1 MINIMLAED
10 HKIVRDGLKFILEKE
25 PDFNIVVEV
34 NNGKE
39 VIEAFNQGAQIDVI
53 LSDMNM
59 PGMGGQEIT
68 QWVHANHPQVR
79 VIILTALD
87 NEEYVI
93 KAFKAGA
100 CGYLLKNITAD
111 ELHFAIKHVAAKN
124 QYICTELTMRFVNRL
139 VSMPDLSGTEMQ
151 AGLEFTSRELEILTL
166 LADGFTNQE
175 IADKLFTSKRTVE
188 GHRQNMIDKTGVRN
202 TAALIRFAVLN
213 GIVH

>member
-25 PDFNIVVEV
+25 PEFNIVAEV

-39 VIEAFNQGAQIDVI
+39 VIEAFNKSIQVDIL

-59 PGMGGQEIT
+59 PVMGGQELT
-68 QWVHANHPQVR
+68 QWIKANQPQVQ

-87 NEEYVI
+87 IEEYVI
-93 KAFKAGA
+93 KTFKAGA
-100 CGYLLKNITAD
+100 CGYLLKNISAD
-111 ELHFAIKHVAAKN
+111 ELHFAIRHVHAKN
-124 QYICTELTMRFVNRL
+124 QYVCSELTMRFVNRL
-139 VSMPDLSGTEMQ
+139 VTMPDHTSTEMQ
-151 AGLEFTSRELEILTL
+151 AGLEFSSRELEILTL

-188 GHRQNMIDKTGVRN
+188 GHRQNLIDKTGVRN

-213 GIVH
+213 GIIH

>member
-25 PDFNIVVEV
+25 PDFNIVAEV

-39 VIEAFNQGAQIDVI
+39 VIDAFDNGAQVDVI

-68 QWVHANHPQVR
+68 QWINANHAHVR

-93 KAFKAGA
+93 NAFKAGA
-100 CGYLLKNITAD
+100 CGYLLKNISAD

-124 QYICTELTMRFVNRL
+124 QYICSELTMRFVNRL

-151 AGLEFTSRELEILTL
+151 AGLEFTNRELEILML
-166 LADGFTNQE
+166 LSDGFTNQE

-188 GHRQNMIDKTGVRN
+188 GHRQNLIDKTGVRN

>member
-1 MINIMLAED
+1 MLAED

-25 PDFNIVVEV
+25 PDFSIVAEV

-39 VIEAFNQGAQIDVI
+39 VMDAFNTGLQVDMI

-59 PGMGGQEIT
+59 PGMGGLEIT
-68 QWVHANHPQVR
+68 RWVKEKHPQVR

-93 KAFKAGA
+93 NTFKSGA
-100 CGYLLKNITAD
+100 CGYLLKNISAD

-124 QYICTELTMRFVNRL
+124 QYICSELTMRFVNRL
-139 VSMPDLSGTEMQ
+139 VTMPEHISTEMQ
-151 AGLEFTSRELEILTL
+151 AGLEFSSRELEILTL

-175 IADKLFTSKRTVE
+175 MADKLFTSKRTVE
-188 GHRQNMIDKTGVRN
+188 GHRQNLIDKTGVRN

>member
-25 PDFNIVVEV
+25 PEFNIVAEV

-39 VIEAFNQGAQIDVI
+39 VIEAFNKSIQVDIL

-59 PGMGGQEIT
+59 PVMGGQELT
-68 QWVHANHPQVR
+68 QWVKANQPQVQ

-87 NEEYVI
+87 IEEYVI
-93 KAFKAGA
+93 KTFKAGA
-100 CGYLLKNITAD
+100 CGYLLKNISAD
-111 ELHFAIKHVAAKN
+111 ELHFAIRHVHAKN
-124 QYICTELTMRFVNRL
+124 QYVCSELTMRFVNRL
-139 VSMPDLSGTEMQ
+139 VTMPDHTSTEMQ
-151 AGLEFTSRELEILTL
+151 AGLEFSSRELEILTL

-188 GHRQNMIDKTGVRN
+188 GHRQNLIDKTGVRN

-213 GIVH
+213 GIIH

>member
-25 PDFNIVVEV
+25 PDFNIVAEV
-34 NNGKE
+34 SNGKE
-39 VIEAFNQGAQIDVI
+39 VIEAFNQGAQVDVI

-68 QWVHANHPQVR
+68 QWLNANHPQVR

-100 CGYLLKNITAD
+100 CGFLLKNISAD

-139 VSMPDLSGTEMQ
+139 ISMPDLSGTEMQ
-151 AGLEFTSRELEILTL
+151 AGLEFTSRELEILNF

>member
-1 MINIMLAED
+1 MLAED

-25 PDFNIVVEV
+25 PEFKIVAEV
-34 NNGKE
+34 DNGKQ
-39 VIEAFNQGAQIDVI
+39 VIEAFSTGTQVDVI

-68 QWVHANHPQVR
+68 HWVNTNHPQVR

-93 KAFKAGA
+93 KTFKSGA
-100 CGYLLKNITAD
+100 CGYLLKNISAE
-111 ELHFAIKHVAAKN
+111 ELHFAIRHVAAKN
-124 QYICTELTMRFVNRL
+124 QYICSELTMRFVNRL
-139 VSMPDLSGTEMQ
+139 VTMPDHVSTEMQ
-151 AGLEFTSRELEILTL
+151 AGLEFSSRELEILTL

-188 GHRQNMIDKTGVRN
+188 GHRQNLIDKTGVRN
-202 TAALIRFAVLN
+202 TAALIRFAVIN

>member
-39 VIEAFNQGAQIDVI
+39 VIEAFNHGAQIDVI

>member
-1 MINIMLAED
+1 MLAED

-25 PDFNIVVEV
+25 PEFNIVAEV

-39 VIEAFNQGAQIDVI
+39 VIEAFNKSIQVDIL

-59 PGMGGQEIT
+59 PGMGGQELT
-68 QWVHANHPQVR
+68 QWVKANQPQVQ

-87 NEEYVI
+87 IEEYVI
-93 KAFKAGA
+93 KTFKAGA
-100 CGYLLKNITAD
+100 CGYLLKNISAD
-111 ELHFAIKHVAAKN
+111 ELHFAIRHVHAKN
-124 QYICTELTMRFVNRL
+124 QYVCSELTMRFVNRL
-139 VSMPDLSGTEMQ
+139 VTMPDHTSTEMQ
-151 AGLEFTSRELEILTL
+151 AGFEFSSRELEILAL

-188 GHRQNMIDKTGVRN
+188 GHRQNLIDKTGVRN

-213 GIVH
+213 GIIH

>member
-25 PDFNIVVEV
+25 PEFNIVAEV

-39 VIEAFNQGAQIDVI
+39 VIEAFNKSIQVDIL

-59 PGMGGQEIT
+59 PGMGGQELT
-68 QWVHANHPQVR
+68 QWVKANQPQVQ

-87 NEEYVI
+87 IEEYVI
-93 KAFKAGA
+93 KTFKAGA
-100 CGYLLKNITAD
+100 CGYLLKNISAD
-111 ELHFAIKHVAAKN
+111 ELHFAIRHVHAKN
-124 QYICTELTMRFVNRL
+124 QYVCSELTMRFVNRL
-139 VSMPDLSGTEMQ
+139 VTMPDHTSTEMQ
-151 AGLEFTSRELEILTL
+151 AGLEFSSRELEILTL

-188 GHRQNMIDKTGVRN
+188 GHRQNLIDKTGVRN

-213 GIVH
+213 GIIH